1 MLGTLARVLG
11 ASVAALA
18 PIALALAWLGERWHR
33 GAAYEAMTVA
43 VGAVVALAVGFV
55 AMRALRVEELGAVE
69 ETARAI
75 RGRIGGR

>member
-33 GAAYEAMTVA
+33 GAAVPHGLQALTREAP
-43 VGAVVALAVGFV
+43 GA
-55 AMRALRVEELGAVE
+55 
-69 ETARAI
+69 
-75 RGRIGGR
+75 RGSI